1 MTALDAWCETHG
13 GTYSARWEF
22 EQVIHLAT
30 RFDQWPQVIL
40 ELGTHEGASL
50 AVWIEEFRPEVV
62 IGVEAER
69 SARIFNGLT
78 ENLHGSCARIVV
90 GKTDEPR
97 VFNEVVERLEGKWVD
112 FLYIDADHGL
122 EQVRSD
128 FLMYAP
134 LVRDGGLIVLDD
146 AVTKGVTGTE
156 VYRLVPELQG
166 RGPTALLYGGGDS
179 GGKLVVFR

>member
-1 MTALDAWCETHG
+1 MI
-13 GTYSARWEF
+13 
-22 EQVIHLAT
+22 QLAT
-30 RFDQWPQVIL
+30 RSDQRPRTIL

-50 AVWIEEFRPEVV
+50 AVWIEAFRPEVA
-62 IGVEAER
+62 IGVEAEQSR
-69 SARIFNGLT
+69 RITDGLT
-78 ENLHGSCARIVV
+78 KNLHGMRARMIS
-90 GKTDEPR
+90 GKTEAPSTFAQVLR
-97 VFNEVVERLEGKWVD
+97 ALEGRWVD
-112 FLYIDADHGL
+112 FLYIDGDHGL

-146 AVTKGVTGTE
+146 AVTTGVSGTE

-179 GGKLVVFR
+179 GGKLAVFR